1 MQRIKE
7 REKQFLLSKGMKK
20 NILSSVHRE
29 QEIAKSVTTLTV
41 T

>member
-1 MQRIKE
+1 MQRVKE
-7 REKQFLLSKGMKK
+7 WEKQFLLSKGMNK

-29 QEIAKSVTTLTV
+29 KEIAKSVTSLTV